1 MSSTARH
8 VVFILV
14 VSLATGVFAA
24 PFEYDQEPIN
34 YSDGPVNDPV
44 AVLQRRIERGEVK
57 LAYDART
64 GYLKSLLDELK
75 IPVSSQVLVFSKT
88 SFQRNRI
95 SPKTPRALYFNDDV
109 YVGYC
114 FGGDVLEISSTDPTQ
129 GAMFYTIAQRPEPG
143 AKFLRQTHACLQ
155 CHDSSSMTGGVP
167 GHIVRSVFTDSSG
180 QPLLSAG
187 TFRTTQESPLKERW
201 GGWYVTGTHGE
212 QMHLGNG
219 FLVDEEQPEKF
230 DTAAGA
236 NVTSL
241 AGRFDASGYLT
252 SHSDI
257 VALMVLEHQTQM
269 HNLITKASYL
279 ARVAMRDLAEMNKAL
294 GEPADRISDS
304 TRSRIRT
311 AAEPLVKYMLFS
323 GEAKLTE
330 QIAGTSGFA
339 EEFAASGPRD
349 EKGRSLR
356 EFDLTTRMFKYPCS
370 YLIYSESF
378 DRLPVILKQQVYDR
392 LYAVLSGEDQSREF
406 AHLTG
411 EDRKAILEILVATK
425 KDLPESWNE
434 SPQGAIRR

>member
-1 MSSTARH
+1 MMDSIARH
-8 VVFILV
+8 LV
-14 VSLATGVFAA
+14 LLLVAA
-24 PFEYDQEPIN
+24 FVTAASASPFEYDQDPIN
-34 YSDGPVNDPV
+34 YSTAPVSDPV
-44 AVLQRRIERGEVK
+44 AGLQRRIERGEVK
-57 LAYDART
+57 LAYDEET
-64 GYLKSLLDELK
+64 GYLKALLEELK
-75 IPVSSQVLVFSKT
+75 VPVSSQVLVFSKT

-114 FGGDVLEISSTDPTQ
+114 MDGDVIEISSTDPTQ
-129 GAMFYTIAQRPEPG
+129 GAIFYTVAQRAEAG

-167 GHIVRSVFTDSSG
+167 GHVVRSVFTDKSG

-201 GGWYVTGTHGE
+201 GGWYVTGTHGK
-212 QMHLGNG
+212 QVHLGNG
-219 FLVDEEQPEKF
+219 FLEDEEQPEKF
-230 DTAAGA
+230 DFAGGA

-304 TRSRIRT
+304 TRSRIKS
-311 AAEPLVKYMLFS
+311 AAEPLVKYMLFA

-330 QIAGTSGFA
+330 RLAGTSGFA
-339 EEFAASGPRD
+339 EEFAAKGPTD

-378 DRLPVILKQQVYDR
+378 DRLPENLKDQVYGR
-392 LYAVLSGEDQSREF
+392 LYEVLSGKDTSKEF

-411 EDRKAILEILVATK
+411 EDREAILEILLATK
-425 KDLPESWNE
+425 KDLPESWKQ
-434 SPQGAIRR
+434 SR